1 MLEDIDLSEI
11 ELTIKDLN
19 NSNQF
24 KGEDFQNN
32 DGTGSQ
38 MGRWTRE
45 EHEKFILG
53 K

>member
-1 MLEDIDLSEI
+1 MNGKDIDRLIQAEVTPDQLKP
-11 ELTIKDLN
+11 E
-19 NSNQF
+19 
-24 KGEDFQNN
+24 GFQNN

-45 EHEKFILG
+45 EHLKFVKG